1 LSGDLI
7 AMERDEFVRQLQG
20 AVGERLS
27 EAVIERLWTHYGE
40 LARWNRRLSLI
51 GPGTLKN
58 PVERHYAESLVALE
72 LFRPED
78 RVLVDVGSGAGF
90 PGWVLAA
97 ARPELDVTLVEARQ
111 RKWSFLSQV
120 SQKAALPCHCL
131 NARVTSVLP
140 EGFPPSVDLVV
151 MRAVRLG
158 GKELSALVSRL
169 SEAGR
174 FLLWTGESPEMR
186 IEGLEV
192 ARSVPIRGSRDRRI
206 VEWVRQNTRRQIV

>member
-1 LSGDLI
+1 
-7 AMERDEFVRQLQG
+7 
-20 AVGERLS
+20 
-27 EAVIERLWTHYGE
+27 
-40 LARWNRRLSLI
+40 LSLI
-51 GPGTLKN
+51 GPGTLEDPIK
-58 PVERHYAESLVALE
+58 RHYAESLAALE
-72 LFRPED
+72 LLEPED

-97 ARPELDVTLVEARQ
+97 ARPGLEVTLVEARQ

-120 SQKAALPCHCL
+120 SQKAALPCRCL
-131 NARVTSVLP
+131 NARVAPALP

-174 FLLWTGESPEMR
+174 FLLWAGERSESR
-186 IEGLEV
+186 IEGFEV

-206 VEWVRQNTRRQIV
+206 VEWVRQDSRRQVV